1 MQKIMI
7 VEDDEIIAS
16 SIKKHL
22 EKWNYDVFVV
32 NDFENV
38 LEDFRNYEPLLI
50 LLEVS
55 GNKKRIRSAYYLYF
69 FYK

>member
-32 NDFENV
+32 NDTMNH
-38 LEDFRNYEPLLI
+38 
-50 LLEVS
+50 
-55 GNKKRIRSAYYLYF
+55 YLYYWISLF
-69 FYK
+69 LTIMAIIGVRK